1 MTTEGFGRSRR
12 LSAAIGA
19 TGSSSES
26 PYQSYI
32 LKRGAGE
39 IMKPSW
45 EQPTIF
51 RILPGLNPDNPSEF
65 DPWRFSTRVDE
76 YGQWFYPIDVAAVSC
91 EANNRTS
98 RTWVIRDPFDKAYNL
113 SNNPLV
119 LMRNAVKSAISQKQP
134 FAINWLSLINGGQ
147 GRGPELA
154 APKESWL
161 VQAVVMEHGG
171 KTFEIPKGFGPD
183 DRTVF
188 LVLTISAVQAIKRA
202 MDQRK
207 PDFAGDPED
216 IAGHYLYGDPVSLD
230 DGAYIVLFNREKD
243 PRTQNIR
250 PGGQSAFS
258 SAAQRGGAMEVK
270 GYDAF
275 LQKEYR
281 GGGAQLTEFQ
291 QLVMDKVKVWQD
303 SVNIP
308 TDEEQVKLLEQVYRP
323 FSDLLVYSL
332 DDTHGEFLD
341 QKIRREGLVKL
352 GRMRPVDHTPIA
364 ESVPVQAPPAPRAE
378 VRSVP
383 QPATPSSGSPF
394 ARAAAASRSS
404 EAPEN
409 PTSTRGIDATPEPA
423 PVVRNSLGNQDDAA
437 IAMEAVARARREAM
451 RGSSVPRPTSAN

>member
-19 TGSSSES
+19 AGNSSES

-39 IMKPSW
+39 TMKPSW
-45 EQPTIF
+45 DQPTIF
-51 RILPGLNPDNPSEF
+51 RILPGLNPDNPTEF
-65 DPWRFSTRVDE
+65 DPWRFSTRADE
-76 YGQWFYPIDVAAVSC
+76 YGQWFYPVDVAAVSC

-113 SNNPLV
+113 STNPLV
-119 LMRNAVKSAISQKQP
+119 LMRNAVKSAITQKQP

-154 APKESWL
+154 GPKECWL
-161 VQAVVMEHGG
+161 VQAVIMEHGG
-171 KTFEIPKGFGPD
+171 KVFEIPKGFGPD

-188 LVLTISAVQAIKRA
+188 MVLTVSAVQAVKRA
-202 MDQRK
+202 MEQRK

-216 IAGHYLYGDPVSLD
+216 IAGHFIHGDPIALN

-243 PRTQNIR
+243 PRAQNNR
-250 PGGQSAFS
+250 ASGHSAF
-258 SAAQRGGAMEVK
+258 ANAGNRGGAMEVK

-281 GGGAQLTEFQ
+281 GGSAQLAEFTN
-291 QLVMDKVKVWQD
+291 LVFDKVKNWQD
-303 SVNIP
+303 AVNIP
-308 TDEEQVKLLEQVYRP
+308 SDEEQVKFLEQVYRP

-332 DDTHGEFLD
+332 DDSYGEVLD

-352 GRMRPVDHTPIA
+352 GRMRPVDHVPIP
-364 ESVPVQAPPAPRAE
+364 EPSAPPAVAAPRAE
-378 VRSVP
+378 PRSVP
-383 QPATPSSGSPF
+383 SQPAAAPSSSPF
-394 ARAAAASRSS
+394 ARAASASRSS
-404 EAPEN
+404 EAPET
-409 PTSTRGIDATPEPA
+409 PTIRGTEASPEPA
-423 PVVRNSLGNQDDAA
+423 PVVRNSLSSQDDAA